1 MNYQSSLALIEHNKE
16 YLKEL
21 IFNAIDIQKR
31 EFELNEL
38 KLSNSELSELVTDRF
53 LFHTNNIEIII
64 EQFCEDNEIDI
75 VSVCDLSLSDELESY
90 QSKVINELLNK
101 GGAYKL

>member
-1 MNYQSSLALIEHNKE
+1 MDYQSSLALVEHNKE
-16 YLKEL
+16 YLKDL

-31 EFELNEL
+31 EFEHNEL
-38 KLSNSELSELVTDRF
+38 ELSNSKLTKLVTDSF
-53 LFHTNNIEIII
+53 LFHSNNIEIII

-75 VSVCDLSLSDELESY
+75 VSVYDLSFRDELETY
-90 QSKVINELLNK
+90 QSNAINELLNK

>member
-1 MNYQSSLALIEHNKE
+1 MDYQSSLALVEHNKE

-31 EFELNEL
+31 EFEHNEL
-38 KLSNSELSELVTDRF
+38 ELSNSELSELVTDRF
-53 LFHTNNIEIII
+53 LFHSNSIEIII
-64 EQFCEDNEIDI
+64 EQFCEDNEIYI
-75 VSVCDLSLSDELESY
+75 VSVCDLSFSDELETY
-90 QSKVINELLNK
+90 QSNAINELLNK

>member
-1 MNYQSSLALIEHNKE
+1 MNYQSSLALVEHNKE

-21 IFNAIDIQKR
+21 IFNAIDNQKR

-38 KLSNSELSELVTDRF
+38 KISNSKLSQLITDRF
-53 LFHTNNIEIII
+53 LFHSNNIEIII

-75 VSVCDLSLSDELESY
+75 VSVCDLSFSDELEHY
-90 QSKVINELLNK
+90 QSKATIELINK
-101 GGAYKL
+101 GGAHKL

>member
-1 MNYQSSLALIEHNKE
+1 MNYQSSLALVEHNKE

-31 EFELNEL
+31 EFEHNEL
-38 KLSNSELSELVTDRF
+38 ELSNSELSELVTDRF
-53 LFHTNNIEIII
+53 IFHSNNIEIII

-75 VSVCDLSLSDELESY
+75 VSVCDLSFSDELETY
-90 QSKVINELLNK
+90 QSNAINELLNK